1 MRFKLLGHPICGNP
15 PGRLLVHPLLALLLL
30 ALMFSFC
37 GVVDATATEIL
48 DDTFVSHPFRHDHW
62 NSVVSETV
70 DSQGRVQFNQLRIEP
85 KRLTQYLKQLA
96 LMSPDS
102 HPQDFP
108 NRKSRM
114 AYWINAHNALMLRLI
129 LDQYPVVDL
138 KAIPNI
144 KQSVRYRLGGA
155 PMSVAQ
161 IEERM
166 KQEYYPWPQGLLALS
181 DLTVDSPRVL
191 NEAYREE
198 ALDVQLEN
206 QFEWV
211 WRQPHLV
218 SIQGGCSPIKVT
230 GALKD
235 YEASWQQYLREKK
248 HLDSSTL
255 MDWIKPAL
263 SPEVVGE
270 WASTCE
276 DRMESDRPSSSL
288 SSASSSSTSSLN
300 GVVYQPRDWRLN
312 KMP

>member
-1 MRFKLLGHPICGNP
+1 
-15 PGRLLVHPLLALLLL
+15 
-30 ALMFSFC
+30 
-37 GVVDATATEIL
+37 
-48 DDTFVSHPFRHDHW
+48 
-62 NSVVSETV
+62 
-70 DSQGRVQFNQLRIEP
+70 
-85 KRLTQYLKQLA
+85 
-96 LMSPDS
+96 
-102 HPQDFP
+102 
-108 NRKSRM
+108 M

-129 LDQYPVVDL
+129 LDQYPVADV

-144 KQSVRYRLGGA
+144 KQSVRYRLGGV

-181 DLTVDSPRVL
+181 DLTVDSPRLL

-198 ALDVQLEN
+198 ALDAQLEN

-218 SIQGGCSPIKVT
+218 SIQGGCAPIKVS

-235 YEASWQQYLREKK
+235 YEASWQRFLREKK
-248 HLDSSTL
+248 HLDSPTL

-263 SPEVVGE
+263 SPEMLGE

-276 DRMESDRPSSSL
+276 DRLDGDSPT
-288 SSASSSSTSSLN
+288 SSSSEGL
-300 GVVYQPRDWRLN
+300 VYQPRDGRLN

>member
-1 MRFKLLGHPICGNP
+1 LFLNVMRHSVWGHPIGLSLLSLMLVLVF
-15 PGRLLVHPLLALLLL
+15 RLWAGHDVLA
-30 ALMFSFC
+30 
-37 GVVDATATEIL
+37 VEIL
-48 DDTFVSHPFRHDHW
+48 DDTFVSHPFRHEHW

-70 DSQGRVQFNQLRIEP
+70 DSQGRVAFNQLRIEP

-96 LMSPDS
+96 QMSPDS

-129 LDQYPVVDL
+129 LDQYPMSDL
-138 KAIPNI
+138 KAIPTI
-144 KQSVRYRLGGA
+144 KQSLRYRLGGV
-155 PMSVAQ
+155 PISVAQ

-166 KQEYYPWPQGLLALS
+166 KQEYYPWPEGLLALS
-181 DLTVDSPRVL
+181 ELTVDSPRLL

-198 ALDVQLEN
+198 ALDVQLRN

-218 SIQGGCSPIKVT
+218 LIQGGCGPIKLT
-230 GALKD
+230 GALKG
-235 YEASWQQYLREKK
+235 YEASWRHYLEEKK
-248 HLDSSTL
+248 HLSSPTL

-270 WASTCE
+270 WASTCPDQE
-276 DRMESDRPSSSL
+276 QQVESKTPQSSDALKPDGGL
-288 SSASSSSTSSLN
+288 SGSD
-300 GVVYQPRDWRLN
+300 GMVYQPRDWRLN

>member
-1 MRFKLLGHPICGNP
+1 MLRLNFLRLPICGNP
-15 PGRLLVHPLLALLLL
+15 AGRLLGFFLLAF
-30 ALMFSFC
+30 MFSLWFAF
-37 GVVDATATEIL
+37 DAMAVEVL

-70 DSQGRVQFNQLRIEP
+70 DSQGRIQFNQLRMEP

-96 LMSPDS
+96 QMSPDS
-102 HPQDFP
+102 HPEDFP

-129 LDQYPVVDL
+129 LDQYPVADV

-144 KQSVRYRLGGA
+144 KQSVRYRLGGV
-155 PMSVAQ
+155 PLSVAQ

-181 DLTVDSPRVL
+181 DLTVDSPRLL

-198 ALDVQLEN
+198 ALDAQLEN

-218 SIQGGCSPIKVT
+218 SIQGGCAPIKVS

-235 YEASWQQYLREKK
+235 YEASWQRYLREKK
-248 HLDSSTL
+248 HLDSATL

-263 SPEVVGE
+263 SPEMLGE

-276 DRMESDRPSSSL
+276 DRLDGDSPTSPSSEGL
-288 SSASSSSTSSLN
+288 
-300 GVVYQPRDWRLN
+300 VYQPRDGRLN